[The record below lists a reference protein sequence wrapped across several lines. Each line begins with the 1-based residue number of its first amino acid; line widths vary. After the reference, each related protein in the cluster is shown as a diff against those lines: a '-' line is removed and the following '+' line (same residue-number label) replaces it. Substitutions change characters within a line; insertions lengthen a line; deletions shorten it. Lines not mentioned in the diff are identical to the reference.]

1 MMYLLIELDEGK
13 CGKLQSRL
21 REKRSQHL
29 FLFLCVSLCLCVELS
44 KEGFVYGKT
53 NQKKKDQLELE
64 EAFLQTVGGNYSSCS
79 ISTATEVF

>member
-29 FLFLCVSLCLCVELS
+29 FLSLCLCVELS
-44 KEGFVYGKT
+44 KEGFVYEKT
-53 NQKKKDQLELE
+53 KKDQLVLE
-64 EAFLQTVGGNYSSCS
+64 EAFLQTVGGNYNSCS